1 MSVFHIPHGPGHMY
15 HYQSLV
21 SANLLHVTFLA
32 TKRKVFVIIFSE
44 HNAVQSQRNP
54 CKNCGHAGLQ
64 IAAYS
69 RFCTRNILTIF
80 SRPLLSDICMF
91 YNVIP
96 LTAYCQHTDIIVT
109 AYWYHTNRI
118 LTSYWENTDS
128 TLTFHWFHTNI
139 KLTPTWYHTKVLLMN
154 HWIHWIH
161 STIITSLHWHHTD
174 QKCI

>member
-1 MSVFHIPHGPGHMY
+1 MKTCSI
-15 HYQSLV
+15 SLSLDRKGKFV
-21 SANLLHVTFLA
+21 SYFLNIMLWNLKETLVKIA
-32 TKRKVFVIIFSE
+32 
-44 HNAVQSQRNP
+44 
-54 CKNCGHAGLQ
+54 AGLQ